1 MFVCK
6 THFVDEIAM
15 EQELFK
21 KRGLDVEYKRV
32 PLSRLPAVQSDTV
45 TFGDVPVWSV
55 SALAA

>member
-6 THFVDEIAM
+6 IHFVDEIAM

-32 PLSRLPAVQSDTV
+32 PLSRLPRCNPTRLLSEMA
-45 TFGDVPVWSV
+45 PVWSV